1 MLLAEAVFLLRCVL
15 CLSMMKPFSSTH
27 LKLGQKIKKIR
38 TEAGITQEELAAKTG
53 VDRSYMGFIE
63 RGEKNPTL
71 ETIRKIAWALRVS
84 VKELFS

>member
-1 MLLAEAVFLLRCVL
+1 
-15 CLSMMKPFSSTH
+15 MKYLSSTH

-38 TEAGITQEELAAKTG
+38 TEYNMTQEDLAFKIK

-71 ETIRKIAWALRVS
+71 STIIKIAQALHIPL
-84 VKELFS
+84 KELFE